1 MIGTTID
8 IDSSSFVIE
17 DQKKELFSNFRL
29 RLTLKRWKA
38 EFQDG
43 LIRVPFDENLKEA
56 LLDEIQSALENLNIE
71 ITLSEDIKLEL
82 ESFSRDKS
90 KFHEFKNHAKLIRN
104 EEISKDSQF
113 YNEFQQFRSFVD
125 SKFIRP
131 LKNFQELSAF
141 HMAFSQHSC
150 NFSVPGAGKTA
161 VVLAAYSYLKNHPDK
176 DKRVD
181 RLVVIGP
188 FAAFAPWE
196 NEFEA
201 CLGKKV
207 TSNRIYGGVSLSQRK
222 EHLATGE
229 PPELTLINYH
239 SVPLLNE
246 EIASYIKR
254 NNVMVVADEAHRIK
268 RQDGQHAVNTLDVVK
283 NAKSRIVLTGT
294 PLPNGYHDL
303 FNLYKFIYP
312 FHYQEILGFH
322 YSNLF
327 EMNKADGL
335 DSPRVTQLIEN
346 TSPFFIRIKKQ
357 HLSLPPI
364 KKNHITVKMDTGQR
378 FIYDFIEAQFVNWFE
393 KSESDQKANEIMNKA
408 KLIRLRQASTNPSLL
423 YLPIS
428 ESLDIK
434 DKNLGEFDKDLSEE
448 LGDSSVFDA
457 ISDYRSK
464 IPPKFSA
471 ILELISSQI
480 IPNKEKVIVW
490 TIFVSN
496 ADQLQSYLNQNS
508 IKSKLLIGRIEDD
521 EREEVIESF
530 NNPNNMDFQV
540 VIANPFTIGESVS
553 LHKGCHNA
561 IYLERDYNCAS
572 YLQSLDRIHRVGL
585 DPNQVTTYHYFLSQD
600 SVDEIINEK
609 INIKI
614 ERMAKVIDGEIP
626 LLAGLD
632 ENNEVEL
639 GKEIL
644 LRHDQRNSSV

>member
-1 MIGTTID
+1 
-8 IDSSSFVIE
+8 
-17 DQKKELFSNFRL
+17 
-29 RLTLKRWKA
+29 
-38 EFQDG
+38 
-43 LIRVPFDENLKEA
+43 
-56 LLDEIQSALENLNIE
+56 
-71 ITLSEDIKLEL
+71 
-82 ESFSRDKS
+82 
-90 KFHEFKNHAKLIRN
+90 
-104 EEISKDSQF
+104 
-113 YNEFQQFRSFVD
+113 
-125 SKFIRP
+125 
-131 LKNFQELSAF
+131 
-141 HMAFSQHSC
+141 
-150 NFSVPGAGKTA
+150 
-161 VVLAAYSYLKNHPDK
+161 
-176 DKRVD
+176 
-181 RLVVIGP
+181 
-188 FAAFAPWE
+188 
-196 NEFEA
+196 
-201 CLGKKV
+201 
-207 TSNRIYGGVSLSQRK
+207 
-222 EHLATGE
+222 
-229 PPELTLINYH
+229 
-239 SVPLLNE
+239 
-246 EIASYIKR
+246 
-254 NNVMVVADEAHRIK
+254 MVVADEAHRIK

-335 DSPRVTQLIEN
+335 DSPRVNQLIEN

-632 ENNEVEL
+632 ENNEEEL

>member
-1 MIGTTID
+1 
-8 IDSSSFVIE
+8 
-17 DQKKELFSNFRL
+17 
-29 RLTLKRWKA
+29 
-38 EFQDG
+38 
-43 LIRVPFDENLKEA
+43 
-56 LLDEIQSALENLNIE
+56 
-71 ITLSEDIKLEL
+71 
-82 ESFSRDKS
+82 
-90 KFHEFKNHAKLIRN
+90 
-104 EEISKDSQF
+104 
-113 YNEFQQFRSFVD
+113 
-125 SKFIRP
+125 
-131 LKNFQELSAF
+131 
-141 HMAFSQHSC
+141 MAFSQHCC

-161 VVLAAYSYLKNHPDK
+161 VVLAAYSYLKKHPDE

-188 FAAFAPWE
+188 FASFAPWE
-196 NEFEA
+196 NEFKA
-201 CLGKKV
+201 CLGEIV
-207 TSNRIYGGVSLSQRK
+207 TSNRVYGGVSLSQRK

-239 SVPLLNE
+239 SVPTLKE
-246 EIASYIKR
+246 EISSYIKR

-268 RQDGQHAVNTLDVVK
+268 RQDGQQAVNTLDVVK

-322 YSNLF
+322 YSNLT
-327 EMNKADGL
+327 EMNKVDDL
-335 DSPRVTQLIEN
+335 DSPRVNQLIDN
-346 TSPFFIRIKKQ
+346 ISPFFIRIKKQ

-364 KKNHITVKMDTGQR
+364 KQSHRSIQMDADQR
-378 FIYDFIEAQFVNWFE
+378 FIYDFIEAQFVKWFE
-393 KSESDQKANEIMNKA
+393 KSESDKKASEIMNKA

-434 DKNLGEFDKDLSEE
+434 DKNLGEFDKDFSEE
-448 LGDSSVFDA
+448 LSDSNIFDA
-457 ISDYRSK
+457 ISDYQYK
-464 IPPKFSA
+464 VPPKFIA
-471 ILELISSQI
+471 ALELISSEI
-480 IPNKEKVIVW
+480 IPKKEKVIIW
-490 TIFVSN
+490 TIFVTN

-530 NNPNNMDFQV
+530 NDPNNLDFQV
-540 VIANPFTIGESVS
+540 VIANPFTVGESVS

-585 DPNQVTTYHYFLSQD
+585 EPDQITNYYYFLSYD

-609 INIKI
+609 IDIKI

-626 LLAGLD
+626 LLAGID
-632 ENNEVEL
+632 ENNDIELVE
-639 GKEIL
+639 EIL

>member
-1 MIGTTID
+1 MLGTTID
-8 IDSSSFVIE
+8 IDSSSFIIE
-17 DQKKELFSNFRL
+17 DKKKELFSNFRL
-29 RLTLKRWKA
+29 KLTLKRWNA
-38 EFQDG
+38 EFHDG
-43 LIRVPFDENLKEA
+43 LIRVPFDENLKES
-56 LLDEIQSALENLNIE
+56 LLDEIQSALESLNVE
-71 ITLSEDIKLEL
+71 ITLSDDIKLEL

-90 KFHEFKNHAKLIRN
+90 KFQEFKGHAKLIRN
-104 EEISKDSQF
+104 EEITKNSKF
-113 YNEFQQFRSFVD
+113 YSDFQEFKSFVD

-131 LKNFQELSAF
+131 LKHFQELSAF

-161 VVLAAYSYLKNHPDK
+161 VVLAAYTYLKNHPDK

-201 CLGKKV
+201 CLGEKV
-207 TSNRIYGGVSLSQRK
+207 SSNRVYGGVNLSQRK

-239 SVPLLNE
+239 SVPILKE
-246 EIASYIKR
+246 EITSYIKR

-268 RQDGQHAVNTLDVVK
+268 RQDGQQAVNTLDVVK

-312 FHYQEILGFH
+312 FHYQEVLGFH
-322 YSNLF
+322 YSNLT
-327 EMNKADGL
+327 EMNKVDGL
-335 DSPRVTQLIEN
+335 DSPRVNQLIDN
-346 TSPFFIRIKKQ
+346 ISPFFIRIKKQ

-364 KKNHITVKMDTGQR
+364 KKNHVSVKMDTDQR
-378 FIYDFIEAQFVNWFE
+378 YIYDFIEAQFVKWFE
-393 KSESDQKANEIMNKA
+393 KSESDKKASEIMNKA

-434 DKNLGEFDKDLSEE
+434 DKNLGEFDKGLSEE
-448 LGDSSVFDA
+448 LSNSDIFDA
-457 ISDYRSK
+457 ISQYQHK
-464 IPPKFSA
+464 VPPKFTS
-471 ILELISSQI
+471 ILELISSEI
-480 IPNKEKVIVW
+480 IPKKEKVIIW

-508 IKSKLLIGRIEDD
+508 IKSKLLIGRIEDY
-521 EREEVIESF
+521 EREEVIQSF
-530 NNPNNMDFQV
+530 NDPDNLDFQV

-553 LHKGCHNA
+553 LHKGCHSA

-585 DPNQVTTYHYFLSQD
+585 DPNQITTYYYFLSQD

-609 INIKI
+609 IDIKI

-626 LLAGLD
+626 LLAGIDDNSDREL
-632 ENNEVEL
+632 VE
-639 GKEIL
+639 EIL
-644 LRHDQRNSSV
+644 IRHDQRNSSV